1 MQGKH
6 KDECIEFVTL
16 SDVKG
21 DLFEVAGCA
30 VNEMIFYSKPIL
42 SVITVVAD
50 EFGIERRVKSDRFL
64 IVKDT
69 DGKMFS
75 IPYKRFR
82 VEDDAGRLWESKAE
96 TKGDSV
102 SWVRWVEIEIV
113 VLVEMESVR
122 SKD

>member
-69 DGKMFS
+69 NGKMFS
-75 IPYKRFR
+75 IP
-82 VEDDAGRLWESKAE
+82 D
-96 TKGDSV
+96 
-102 SWVRWVEIEIV
+102 
-113 VLVEMESVR
+113 
-122 SKD
+122 